1 MLKEI
6 VGLVRNY
13 EGLTRKK
20 PISPII
26 KELGPVEDMG
36 RTIHGFGEDCAV
48 IDHEGHFL
56 LLAAESIWSRLLED
70 PEWAGY
76 CSVLAN
82 VNDVYAMGGRPLAV
96 VNTLSFRD
104 EQEGRLLAKGMREGS
119 LKFKVPI
126 VGGHV
131 QPVSDLPAISVF
143 ILGAAQNPLS
153 SFGCKAGDDI
163 VVATDLVGRM
173 KSRFPNFDSTSGKS
187 SEDVLFRLEALVEI
201 ADQGSASAAKDISN
215 PGVLGTI
222 AMLLETSG
230 VGADVDV
237 GAIPKP
243 EGVDLSSWI
252 LTYPGC
258 GFIVTCDEARTEE
271 TLDILRER
279 NLSATVVG
287 RATEERKM
295 RLSLEGESRMLF
307 DLENEI
313 ITGASPAHA
322 SGARDE

>member
-6 VGLVRNY
+6 VDLVRNY

-26 KELGPVEDMG
+26 EELGPVENMG
-36 RTIHGFGEDCAV
+36 QTIHGFGEDCAV
-48 IDHEGHFL
+48 IDHEGHYL

-82 VNDVYAMGGRPLAV
+82 VNDVYAMGGRPLAI
-96 VNTLSFRD
+96 VNTLTFRD
-104 EQEGRLLAKGMREGS
+104 EQEGRLLAKGMKAGS
-119 LKFKVPI
+119 LKFQVPI

-131 QPVSDLPAISVF
+131 QPASDSPAISLF

-153 SFGCKAGDDI
+153 SFGFRAGDDI
-163 VVATDLVGRM
+163 IVAADLDGRM
-173 KSRFPNFDSTSGKS
+173 KSRFLNFDSTSGKS
-187 SEDVLFRLEALVEI
+187 SEDVLFRLGALVEI
-201 ADQGSASAAKDISN
+201 ADKRSASAAKDISN

-230 VGADVDV
+230 VAAAVHV

-243 EGVDLSSWI
+243 ESVDLSSWV
-252 LTYPGC
+252 LTYPGF
-258 GFIVTCDEARTEE
+258 GFILTCDRTRTDE
-271 TLDILRER
+271 TLDVLRER
-279 NLSATVVG
+279 KLGTAVVG
-287 RATEERKM
+287 RATGERKM
-295 RLSLEGESRMLF
+295 RVSLGDESHVLF

-313 ITGASPAHA
+313 ITGATPAQPSCA
-322 SGARDE
+322 GDE